1 MMERFP
7 IASKL
12 RRLGQILLSWMVF
25 GLCLVVVLNEI
36 LGFVGVT
43 LLAHPNSH
51 PVVERQ
57 QDVHRH
63 SGVLDLQAIW
73 DEMEAVAQA
82 HHSL

>member
-1 MMERFP
+1 MELS
-7 IASKL
+7 IKL
-12 RRLGQILLSWMVF
+12 RRLAQILLSWMVF

-43 LLAHPNSH
+43 LLAHPNAH
-51 PVVERQ
+51 HVVTHNRS
-57 QDVHRH
+57 VHRH
-63 SGVLDLQAIW
+63 SSVLDLQAIW